1 MEHIDDYGNPKIL
14 RTSQMNGERKKL
26 ETFDLFNRSKC
37 LEKEYF
43 EVARDQEREYL
54 LYMRPLIVAPLCIAC
69 QWPEENIPL
78 NVKAILKKKCP
89 DNRATAFSSVMF
101 EARSM

>member
-54 LYMRPLIVAPLCIAC
+54 LYMRPLIVASLCITC

-78 NVKAILKKKCP
+78 KVKAI
-89 DNRATAFSSVMF
+89 
-101 EARSM
+101 